1 MPTSSRNIGL
11 VYYRTSTHEQ
21 FKKVSPE
28 LQLQKCLAMA
38 RNDHCDIDETR
49 DLYWDDESA
58 FLGKGGKRPGFQR
71 LTERWQTDPRIRT
84 IYIYDM
90 SRLFRD
96 ARAYF
101 NYAHDLKAR
110 GVELAS
116 VVEPLLREDTPAAKL
131 PAGII
136 ALVNEYNS
144 ALYGN
149 KIRDAMRFKA
159 ASGVYPT
166 KAPFGYRNVRSED
179 DLKNRAWIEVDENT
193 APWVT
198 RAFILYASGNHSLRS
213 AAETLTAEGFPTK
226 GGRVLH
232 PSVLGKLLQNKA
244 YIGWVEWGEV
254 STPNGQHAKLVEQTT
269 FDRVQTILAAHN
281 QYACR
286 QRRHTFP
293 LRGAARCAECGSR
306 LQASYSRGQSG
317 RYYGFYHCQKVQR
330 GLRVACSQ
338 PSTPITVLDGEF
350 ERLLDQ
356 CELSAEGLSAVKQ
369 RIQSDLGD
377 KQRVF
382 EESKRGMERSLKDV
396 TDAKKKAL
404 LIYATGVVDTT
415 AFEAAMKV
423 LCEQEAVYA
432 EKLARLEGDLST
444 LIRVLTLASEL
455 AEQISKA
462 YGPASPG
469 LRALLVSTFFERFD
483 VSDHRIQSA
492 ALTAPFEYVC
502 SVPTAAYPV
511 FQLAPSCGVKRSLL
525 EHLLMQVTPAFVGRI
540 EKAHAAVFG
549 SDELSL
555 AA

>member
-11 VYYRTSTHEQ
+11 VYYRTSTHQQ

-28 LQLQKCLAMA
+28 LQLQECLAMA
-38 RNDHCDIDETR
+38 RKDGCDIDEKR

-58 FLGKGGKRPGFQR
+58 FVGKGGKRPGFQR

-96 ARAYF
+96 ARAFF
-101 NYAHDLKAR
+101 NYAHDLKAK

-116 VVEPLLREDTPAAKL
+116 VLEPLLREDTPAAKL

-159 ASGVYPT
+159 QSGVYPT

-179 DLKNRAWIEVDENT
+179 ATKNRAWIEVDETT

-198 RAFILYASGNHSLRS
+198 RAFILFAGGNHSLQS
-213 AAETLTAEGFPTK
+213 AAETLNAEGFPTK

-232 PSVLGKLLQNKA
+232 PSVLGKLLKNKA
-244 YIGWVEWGEV
+244 YIGWVEWREV
-254 STPNGQHAKLVEQTT
+254 STPNGQHTKLVEQTT
-269 FDRVQTILAAHN
+269 FDRVQAILAAHN
-281 QYACR
+281 QHACR
-286 QRRHTFP
+286 KRRHIFP

-306 LQASYSRGQSG
+306 LQASYSRGKSG
-317 RYYGFYHCQKVQR
+317 RYYGLYHCQKVQHGR
-330 GLRVACSQ
+330 RVACSQ
-338 PSTPITVLDGEF
+338 PSTPISVLDREF
-350 ERLLDQ
+350 ERLLVQ
-356 CELSAEGLSAVKQ
+356 CELTPEGLSSVKQ

-382 EESKRGMERSLKDV
+382 EESKRCMERSLKDV
-396 TDAKKKAL
+396 TDAKKKVL
-404 LIYATGVVDTT
+404 LIYATGAVDTT
-415 AFEAAMKV
+415 AFEAAMKD
-423 LCEQEAVYA
+423 LCEQEAGYT
-432 EKLARLEGDLST
+432 EKLPRLEGDLST

-455 AEQISKA
+455 AERIATA
-462 YGPASPG
+462 YRPASPG
-469 LRALLVSTFFERFD
+469 LRILLVSTFFERLE

-492 ALTAPFEYVC
+492 VLTAPFEYVC
-502 SVPTAAYPV
+502 SVSTAAHPV
-511 FQLAPSCGVKRSLL
+511 FQLASSCGVTRSLL
-525 EHLLMQVTPAFVGRI
+525 EHLLMQVTPAFVDLI
-540 EKAHAAVFG
+540 ERAHAAAIG
-549 SDELSL
+549 SDALL
-555 AA
+555 